1 MVLSQLMMGALQ
13 TKKAPLVPIYWG
25 YLTHFC
31 STLHFF
37 LTSSN
42 FLLPSQISWTRQFP
56 QPTFC
61 GCTSL
66 AVFSIIL
73 ARTWCAIKTI
83 VQWWSW
89 QRPEFLK
96 NISKLYTPRSK
107 FHPGSI
113 SPPWAPALAT
123 CPEQKSVSPEPQG
136 ANHRF
141 TGFLHFCLSLFSF
154 FHKLDQLVF
163 SAVCKILFE
172 DIESGHRL
180 GTLCFAL
187 QVFPTAFLA
196 KRVQNV
202 LIHDDVIFCHF
213 SSSFSNKKTTWLIQ
227 AIWLAVDTIQ
237 FTVTVI

>member
-1 MVLSQLMMGALQ
+1 M
-13 TKKAPLVPIYWG
+13 TVPIYWSH
-25 YLTHFC
+25 LTQLLFK
-31 STLHFF
+31 TALF

-42 FLLPSQISWTRQFP
+42 FLLSSQISPTGQFP
-56 QPTFC
+56 KPTFC

-66 AVFSIIL
+66 AVLSIIL
-73 ARTWCAIKTI
+73 ESTWFAIKTL
-83 VQWWSW
+83 VEWWSW
-89 QRPEFLK
+89 QRLEFLK

-113 SPPWAPALAT
+113 SPPWAPPLAT

-136 ANHRF
+136 AGHRF

-163 SAVCKILFE
+163 SAMCKILFE

-196 KRVQNV
+196 KRV
-202 LIHDDVIFCHF
+202 
-213 SSSFSNKKTTWLIQ
+213 
-227 AIWLAVDTIQ
+227 
-237 FTVTVI
+237 